1 MHKTTLLAGFPLA
14 VLMLGNPAYAATKTI
29 VQAGQA
35 FSETD
40 ISIKAGDHVKFLNQ
54 DDVNHN
60 ILVQTGDDDDDG
72 RDMGVQP
79 PTGTVD
85 VPFDKVGKFKVRCHI
100 HPSMKLAVDVQ

>member
-1 MHKTTLLAGFPLA
+1 MHKMTLLAGFSLSLLA
-14 VLMLGNPAYAATKTI
+14 FDHSASAATKTI

-35 FSETD
+35 FSETE
-40 ISIKAGDHVKFLNQ
+40 ITIKAGDHVKFLNQ

-79 PTGTVD
+79 PTGAVE
-85 VPFDKVGKFKVRCHI
+85 VPFDKAGKFKVRCHI
-100 HPSMKLAVDVQ
+100 HPSMKLAVEVQ